1 MKLKKKSE
9 ILEIN
14 KHYDVIKQAITIYCI
29 KCLIFSKNDNIK
41 VKREIGEKVIFIF
54 IVMTAFLKSLQL
66 LMKKNLV
73 TY

>member
-14 KHYDVIKQAITIYCI
+14 KHYDVIKQPITIYCI
-29 KCLIFSKNDNIK
+29 KCLVFSKNDNIK

>member
-1 MKLKKKSE
+1 MFS
-9 ILEIN
+9 
-14 KHYDVIKQAITIYCI
+14 
-29 KCLIFSKNDNIK
+29 FSKNDNIK
-41 VKREIGEKVIFIF
+41 VKREIGEKVIFIS